1 MRILVGSKNPA
12 KVDAVREIL
21 QDYPH
26 LKDAE
31 VVGFE
36 FVSDLPE
43 QPRTLEETS
52 NGAVARAKGVFN
64 DCDYSVGIEAGFMQV
79 PNAKSGYMNVTVAAI
94 YDGTELHIGMS
105 SAFETP
111 DTDIMRMVV
120 EDGMNLNDAA
130 ISKGLSTPENAG
142 KNEGV
147 IGTITNGRLPRKEY
161 VMQALQMALIH
172 IDQ

>member
-1 MRILVGSKNPA
+1 MKILVGSKNPA
-12 KVDAVREIL
+12 KVSAVREIL

-26 LKDAE
+26 LKDA
-31 VVGFE
+31 VVEGFE
-36 FVSDLPE
+36 VALDIPE

-52 NGAVARAKGVFN
+52 NGAVARAKAVFN

-79 PNAKSGYMNVTVAAI
+79 PNAKSGYMNVTVVAI
-94 YDGTELHIGMS
+94 YDGADIHIGMS

-111 DTDIMRMVV
+111 DSDIMKMVV
-120 EDGMNLNDAA
+120 EEDKTLNEAA
-130 ISKGLSTPENAG
+130 IARGLSTPENAG
-142 KNEGV
+142 VKEGV
-147 IGTITNGRLPRKEY
+147 IGAITKGRLPRKEY